1 MAGRV
6 KQKGVGAA
14 GVITVERKRSGETRQ
29 TLTEGRWRCVA
40 MRDGMLECELKSGG
54 AKRADLTSNLASNH
68 GQLVFDM

>member
-1 MAGRV
+1 M
-6 KQKGVGAA
+6 
-14 GVITVERKRSGETRQ
+14 KR
-29 TLTEGRWRCVA
+29 TEGRWRCVA